1 MVCFGLPLT
10 SRFVLRQ
17 ISALRN
23 ARPLC
28 GSSCVGSL
36 VDGPRSLLV
45 LGPRVR
51 VVWAAF
57 EFQHPCVGKCVSQ
70 SGGLSSPQ
78 QTGVQGSRP
87 GFGL

>member
-1 MVCFGLPLT
+1 MVCFSLPLT

-17 ISALRN
+17 ISAR
-23 ARPLC
+23 RPLC

-51 VVWAAF
+51 LVLAAF

-78 QTGVQGSRP
+78 QTGV
-87 GFGL
+87 